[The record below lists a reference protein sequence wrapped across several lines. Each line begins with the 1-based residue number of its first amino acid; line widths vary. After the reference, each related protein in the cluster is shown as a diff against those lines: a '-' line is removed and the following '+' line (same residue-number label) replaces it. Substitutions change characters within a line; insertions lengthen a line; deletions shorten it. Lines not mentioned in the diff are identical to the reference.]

1 MRIKFNATSYL
12 FAATTS
18 IFLLLPNSSSA
29 EESQETNEVA
39 KKKTS
44 AERAGFKSDLVFQ
57 LARIADTLVSKEEE
71 DEIDMLGFSPKHLAS
86 LFASKKQTASRRQG
100 RTFTVDPDRIY
111 EVRVIH
117 SFLPVAINHLK
128 LSFFL

>member
-1 MRIKFNATSYL
+1 MRMKSSVTSYL

-29 EESQETNEVA
+29 EENQENNEVA

-57 LARIADTLVSKEEE
+57 LARIADTLVTEEE
-71 DEIDMLGFSPKHLAS
+71 DDEIDMLGFSPKHLAS
-86 LFASKKQTASRRQG
+86 LFASKKQRANRRQG

-111 EVRVIH
+111 EVRFIH
-117 SFLPVAINHLK
+117 
-128 LSFFL
+128 FFLSQQKII